1 MRLLLRWAEEEEEEE
16 EEGMERPRRETRI
29 LLLQHLDWP

>member
-1 MRLLLRWAEEEEEEE
+1 MRLLLRWAAEEEEEEE
-16 EEGMERPRRETRI
+16 EGLERPRRETRI